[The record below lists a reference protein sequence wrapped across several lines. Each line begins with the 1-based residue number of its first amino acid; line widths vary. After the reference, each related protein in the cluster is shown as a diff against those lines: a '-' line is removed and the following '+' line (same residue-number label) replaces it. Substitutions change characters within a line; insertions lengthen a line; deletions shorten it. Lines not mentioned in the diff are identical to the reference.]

1 MLMLRERAHC
11 YFYRKGSRMIIGKK
25 ISTVLAAASLMGILT
40 VTGAQADPC
49 RQVEGKPLAE
59 WDFNSMN
66 SDPVTFN
73 IVCDDDYQETV
84 QNRNETTS
92 YSSVPA
98 QSEPDYEQRA
108 QRD

>member
-92 YSSVPA
+92 YSSMPTELERNH
-98 QSEPDYEQRA
+98 EPRP